1 MKKCPFCA
9 EEIKDEAVVC
19 RYCGKDLLAS
29 PAAAQAVSGACR
41 SVQKI
46 RRAVEQVGDLLAS
59 PAASHHAKPTPNQRP
74 TSPFVKGTGLGG
86 VLFLIG
92 AWLTPLMATS
102 FVLAA
107 VTTVLFAAATLCAGY
122 LTFNGKISK
131 GYGIVVAVVCI
142 LLTLTSIW
150 LLNDFAHERQAEPAR
165 IEQQQKRLA
174 DLRANKDSNF
184 AEGTRLLAEGNI
196 EEALAYLRKVQK
208 VDAQY
213 EGLASELSKA
223 KEAQLLSD
231 LKATGGNDV
240 HKRRD
245 IYQQLAKLRPNNT
258 KYSRSLEQYQKRAAE
273 ADEKAA
279 QARAKAAYAEKFP
292 AIGATYQLDRAQFP
306 GEVAICVTED
316 AMTDYMEAK
325 WKNDKATMK
334 RLTFVIE
341 TFDDVEKMKKAA
353 GCTLISSYSQ
363 ATITKKGM
371 ESHQAEFAALPI
383 ESDVGL
389 LPILRWK
396 G

>member
-29 PAAAQAVSGACR
+29 PAAA
-41 SVQKI
+41 
-46 RRAVEQVGDLLAS
+46 
-59 PAASHHAKPTPNQRP
+59 HHAKPTPPKQQG
-74 TSPFVKGTGLGG
+74 TSPFVKGTGLGCL
-86 VLFLIG
+86 VFVIG
-92 AWLTPLMATS
+92 ALLTSLMATS
-102 FVLAA
+102 FVSAA
-107 VTTVLFAAATLCAGY
+107 VTTLLFAAATLCAGY

-142 LLTLTSIW
+142 LLTLISIGKIIEKQ
-150 LLNDFAHERQAEPAR
+150 DERQAEQAR
-165 IEQQQKRLA
+165 IEQQQQQKEAEEKHLA
-174 DLRANKDSNF
+174 ELRANKDSNF

-196 EEALAYLRKVQK
+196 EEALAYLRKVQE

-213 EGLASELSKA
+213 EGLASELSKAEEANAKA

-279 QARAKAAYAEKFP
+279 QARAKAAARANAKLQLLNWNWRIEHGYAIAEGRVKNVSSQNLENIQAAVTFKTKD
-292 AIGATYQLDRAQFP
+292 GQFIKA
-306 GEVAICVTED
+306 GD
-316 AMTDYMEAK
+316 A
-325 WKNDKATMK
+325 
-334 RLTFVIE
+334 
-341 TFDDVEKMKKAA
+341 
-353 GCTLISSYSQ
+353 LID
-363 ATITKKGM
+363 
-371 ESHQAEFAALPI
+371 LN
-383 ESDVGL
+383 
-389 LPILRWK
+389 PILSGQTSNFKVMASQNPAMDNASLDFKVLFGGSVSWYK
-396 G
+396 E